1 MDIINNNITPQ
12 TEGGYLEID
21 RYDDK
26 RTKKLIHL
34 YKEVLGT
41 LDENP
46 EREGLRDTPLRVAK
60 SLQFLTRGYNIDPA
74 EIIRS
79 AKFKEDYKEMVLVK
93 DIELFSLCEHH
104 MLPFMGKAHVAYIPD
119 GYLTGLSKIARV
131 VEAFSR
137 RLQLQERLTMEIRD
151 CIYNTLKPIGVAV
164 VIEAKHMCMEMRGVQ
179 KEHSVTTTSAFK
191 GEFMKNSATRQEFI
205 NLVNSNLH

>member
-34 YKEVLGT
+34 YKDVLGT